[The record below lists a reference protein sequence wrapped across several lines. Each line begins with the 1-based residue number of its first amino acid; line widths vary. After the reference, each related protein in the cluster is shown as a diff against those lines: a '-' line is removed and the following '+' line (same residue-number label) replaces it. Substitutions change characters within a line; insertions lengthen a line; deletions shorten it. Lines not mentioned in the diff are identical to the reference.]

1 MDKLGEDCPCR
12 EDAFSPHLSFKC
24 CFVFVVVVVVC
35 CVSVFFCPYH
45 FLFEGNIL
53 RLGRSGERSRKYPLV
68 TSTEHLTVFQVFLYL
83 TFTKTL

>member
-24 CFVFVVVVVVC
+24 CFVFVVVVVC
-35 CVSVFFCPYH
+35 CVCVCFYPYR

-53 RLGRSGERSRKYPLV
+53 RLGRSGEGSRKYPLV
-68 TSTEHLTVFQVFLYL
+68 TSTEYLTVFQVFLYL